1 MNGGTLTQGSI
12 DRQLIRL
19 ALPLLAGN
27 LIQQFYNTVDMM
39 IVGKAAGDGAFS
51 AIGVAGSVMNLFTH
65 LLIGLS
71 VGFSILY
78 ANAYL
83 SLIHI

>member
-39 IVGKAAGDGAFS
+39 IVGKRQATALFPPSAWRAA
-51 AIGVAGSVMNLFTH
+51 
-65 LLIGLS
+65 
-71 VGFSILY
+71 
-78 ANAYL
+78 
-83 SLIHI
+83 